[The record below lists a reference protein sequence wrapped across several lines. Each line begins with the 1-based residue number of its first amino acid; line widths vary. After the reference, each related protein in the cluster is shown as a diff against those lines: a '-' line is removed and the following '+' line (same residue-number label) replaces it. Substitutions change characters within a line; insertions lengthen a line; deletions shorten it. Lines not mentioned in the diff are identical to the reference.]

1 MHATHGFFGRFSR
14 IEKLRSLNLE
24 TEDFSS
30 FYYYYMYTQCRW
42 IILSLIYEK
51 RNSGFEKDFIIV
63 LSICRDF

>member
-30 FYYYYMYTQCRW
+30 FYYCYMYTQFGIDRL
-42 IILSLIYEK
+42 ILSLIYEK
-51 RNSGFEKDFIIV
+51 RNSGFEK
-63 LSICRDF
+63 